1 MLIETLVVS
10 LGLESVT
17 ELEKENPKLTFEYQ
31 NTTDIFTD
39 IIEISVVDDTVCL
52 GLGIKSK
59 AKGKAIVKTRVYM
72 TISHFARLITAGNDL
87 ITNIQE
93 EIKRLQQSKNKTP

>member
-17 ELEKENPKLTFEYQ
+17 ELETEITKLTFEYQ

-39 IIEISVVDDTVCL
+39 IIEIKVVDDTVCL
-52 GLGIKSK
+52 GLGIKSNDS
-59 AKGKAIVKTRVYM
+59 GKAIVKTKVYM
-72 TISHFARLITAGNDL
+72 TISHFSRLITTGNNL

-93 EIKRLQQSKNKTP
+93 DIIKSQQAKNKTP